1 MQAIESDQYITSLL
15 LEKKRRDKL
24 LDKLLS
30 DSFPEQRAFVLD
42 RSSRKA
48 ALTTR
53 RAGKSNADAMIFFET
68 DLRHPGCN
76 MLYVGVSAETAI
88 RIIYKDCLLTHAK
101 RLRCKLRFNAQ
112 RGEIT
117 FPSGS
122 KLYILG
128 VDANEDEMK
137 KAFGIKYAVAIIDEA
152 ATYKIDLR
160 TFCYDILEPA
170 VSDFHDGQIIMTGMP
185 NNNTYSFFFD
195 VTNNKEDNWS
205 IHKWSSLDNPYMR
218 DKTLAKIATLSDA
231 YKRTPG
237 FKQMYLGEWAVDED
251 KLVYKFNAERNL
263 TYSLKPAKYN
273 YVLGIDLG
281 WDDATA
287 FVVLAYTEYDRAT
300 YVVHTYKRAGM
311 LLADVAS
318 YIKHL
323 QQVYTLQKMVID
335 NANKQAV
342 EDLKARFALPLE
354 PAEKAGKADFIGILN
369 NDMIMGSILFHAEQA
384 KDLIK
389 EMQALTWE
397 PTALSK
403 GKRVEQASQDNHC
416 CDAFLYAWRYCY
428 HWIDWGAEPIEMR
441 EENKM
446 EEYEE
451 QKYKRENRLG
461 DEVFTDKFEPDYFGY
476 DQETQ
481 ESWGY

>member
-1 MQAIESDQYITSLL
+1 MQVAESDKHITSLL
-15 LEKKRRDKL
+15 LENKRRERL

-88 RIIYKDCLLTHAK
+88 RILYKDCLSTHAK
-101 RLRCKLRFNAQ
+101 RLRCRLRFNKQ
-112 RGEIT
+112 DGEIT

-128 VDANEDEMK
+128 IDANEDEMR

-152 ATYKIDLR
+152 ATYKVNLR
-160 TFCYDILEPA
+160 TFVYDVLEPA
-170 VSDFHDGQIIMTGMP
+170 VSDFEDGQIVLTGMP
-185 NNNTYSFFFD
+185 NNNTYSFFFE
-195 VTNNKEDNWS
+195 VTTGKESGWS
-205 IHKWSSLDNPYMR
+205 LHKWSSLDNPYMA
-218 DKTLAKIATLSDA
+218 DKTRAKIATLSEA

-237 FKQMYLGEWAVDED
+237 FKQMYLGEWAIDED
-251 KLVYKFNAERNL
+251 KLVYKFSEERNL
-263 TYSLKPAKYN
+263 VHSLPLAKFN

-287 FVVLAYTEYDRAT
+287 FVVLGYREFDRST

-311 LLADVAS
+311 LLAEVAD
-318 YIKHL
+318 YIKH
-323 QQVYTLQKMVID
+323 VCKMYKIDKMVID

-354 PAEKAGKADFIGILN
+354 PADKVGKADFIGILN

-384 KDLIK
+384 KELIK
-389 EMQALTWE
+389 EMQTLTWE
-397 PTALSK
+397 PTALGK
-403 GKRVEQASQDNHC
+403 GKRIEQASQANHL

-428 HWIDWGAEPIEMR
+428 HWIDWGAEPEEFR
-441 EENKM
+441 EENKL
-446 EEYEE
+446 EEYAER
-451 QKYKRENRLG
+451 QYKQENRVQ
-461 DEVFTDKFEPDYFGY
+461 DEVFGESYEPDYFGH
-476 DQETQ
+476 DQGTQ
-481 ESWGY
+481 EAWSY